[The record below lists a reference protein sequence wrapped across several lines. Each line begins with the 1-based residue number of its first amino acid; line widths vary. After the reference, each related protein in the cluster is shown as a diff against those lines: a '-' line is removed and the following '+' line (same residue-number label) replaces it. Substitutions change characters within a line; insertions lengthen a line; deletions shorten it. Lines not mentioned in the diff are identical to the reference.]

1 MTNWQMIKE
10 EYLAGGTSYGRLAEK
25 HGVSRR
31 NLARV
36 GSMEGW
42 VAQRR
47 AQQAKCPAGGPAAD
61 TAPETM
67 EPYTAPEAM
76 EPYTTQAMAPG
87 MAQTMAPGMAQTMEP
102 YSTQAMDANTTQ
114 AMEPGAAPGSGN
126 LRLYVVAD
134 KLLGK
139 IEQMVDT
146 ADPELLNPTQL
157 RALAAVMKDLKQIQG
172 IQSPLDLQE
181 QMMRIEK
188 LRRQT
193 EQEEEND
200 TIEVVFDAGQE
211 EWNG

>member
-47 AQQAKCPAGGPAAD
+47 AQQATCPAGRMAAD
-61 TAPETM
+61 TAPEAM
-67 EPYTAPEAM
+67 APYTAPE
-76 EPYTTQAMAPG
+76 
-87 MAQTMAPGMAQTMEP
+87 
-102 YSTQAMDANTTQ
+102 AMDANTTQ

-139 IEQMVDT
+139 IEQLVDT

>member
-10 EYLAGGTSYGRLAEK
+10 EYIAGGTSYGRLAEK

-47 AQQAKCPAGGPAAD
+47 AQQATCPAGRMTAD
-61 TAPETM
+61 TAPEAM
-67 EPYTAPEAM
+67 APD
-76 EPYTTQAMAPG
+76 TTQAMEPG
-87 MAQTMAPGMAQTMEP
+87 MAQPMEP
-102 YSTQAMDANTTQ
+102 CTVPQ

-139 IEQMVDT
+139 IEQLVDT

>member
-47 AQQAKCPAGGPAAD
+47 ALQAKCPAGRMTAD
-61 TAPETM
+61 NAPETM
-67 EPYTAPEAM
+67 APYT
-76 EPYTTQAMAPG
+76 
-87 MAQTMAPGMAQTMEP
+87 
-102 YSTQAMDANTTQ
+102 TQAMDANTTQ
-114 AMEPGAAPGSGN
+114 AMEPGMAQPMEPYTTQTMAPGMAQPMEPGAAPGSGN

-139 IEQMVDT
+139 IEQLVDT

>member
-47 AQQAKCPAGGPAAD
+47 AQQAKCPAGRMTAD

-67 EPYTAPEAM
+67 APYT
-76 EPYTTQAMAPG
+76 
-87 MAQTMAPGMAQTMEP
+87 
-102 YSTQAMDANTTQ
+102 TQAMDANTTQ
-114 AMEPGAAPGSGN
+114 AMESGAAPGSGN

-139 IEQMVDT
+139 IEQLVDT

>member
-1 MTNWQMIKE
+1 MTNWQAIKE

-25 HGVSRR
+25 HGVSRK

-42 VAQRR
+42 VALRR
-47 AQQAKCPAGGPAAD
+47 AQQAKCRAAAD
-61 TAPETM
+61 TAPM
-67 EPYTAPEAM
+67 
-76 EPYTTQAMAPG
+76 QPG
-87 MAQTMAPGMAQTMEP
+87 MAQEAMQPGTARE
-102 YSTQAMDANTTQ
+102 D
-114 AMEPGAAPGSGN
+114 GN

-139 IEQMVDT
+139 IEEMVDT

-181 QMMRIEK
+181 QLMRIEK

-193 EQEEEND
+193 EQEEQDE

>member
-25 HGVSRR
+25 HGVSRK

-47 AQQAKCPAGGPAAD
+47 AQQATCPAGRMTVD
-61 TAPETM
+61 
-67 EPYTAPEAM
+67 TAPEAM
-76 EPYTTQAMAPG
+76 DANT
-87 MAQTMAPGMAQTMEP
+87 
-102 YSTQAMDANTTQ
+102 TQAMDANTTQ

-139 IEQMVDT
+139 IEQLVDT

>member
-47 AQQAKCPAGGPAAD
+47 AQQATCPAGRMTAD
-61 TAPETM
+61 TAP
-67 EPYTAPEAM
+67 YT
-76 EPYTTQAMAPG
+76 
-87 MAQTMAPGMAQTMEP
+87 
-102 YSTQAMDANTTQ
+102 TQAMDANTTQ
-114 AMEPGAAPGSGN
+114 AMEPDVAQAMEPGMAPGSGN

-200 TIEVVFDAGQE
+200 TIEVVFDAGHE

>member
-47 AQQAKCPAGGPAAD
+47 AQQATCPAGRMTAD

-67 EPYTAPEAM
+67 EPYTAPETM
-76 EPYTTQAMAPG
+76 EPYTTQTMEPG
-87 MAQTMAPGMAQTMEP
+87 MA
-102 YSTQAMDANTTQ
+102 Q

>member
-47 AQQAKCPAGGPAAD
+47 AQQATCPAGRMTAD

-67 EPYTAPEAM
+67 EP
-76 EPYTTQAMAPG
+76 G
-87 MAQTMAPGMAQTMEP
+87 MAQEAMAPGMAQTMEP
-102 YSTQAMDANTTQ
+102 YTTQTMEPGMAQ

-139 IEQMVDT
+139 IEQLVDT

>member
-1 MTNWQMIKE
+1 MTNWQAIKE

-25 HGVSRR
+25 HGVSRK

-42 VAQRR
+42 VALRR
-47 AQQAKCPAGGPAAD
+47 AQQAKCRAAAD
-61 TAPETM
+61 TASM
-67 EPYTAPEAM
+67 EPN
-76 EPYTTQAMAPG
+76 TTQ
-87 MAQTMAPGMAQTMEP
+87 TTE
-102 YSTQAMDANTTQ
+102 ANTTQ
-114 AMEPGAAPGSGN
+114 EIAPGVAQEVMQPYTNTTQPMEADTAQIMQPGGGN

-139 IEQMVDT
+139 IEEMVDT

-181 QMMRIEK
+181 QLMRIEK

-193 EQEEEND
+193 EQEEQEE

>member
-10 EYLAGGTSYGRLAEK
+10 EYIAGGTSYGRLAEK
-25 HGVSRR
+25 HGVSRK

-47 AQQAKCPAGGPAAD
+47 AQQAKCPAGRMTAD
-61 TAPETM
+61 TAPE
-67 EPYTAPEAM
+67 AM
-76 EPYTTQAMAPG
+76 DANT
-87 MAQTMAPGMAQTMEP
+87 
-102 YSTQAMDANTTQ
+102 TQAMDANTTQPMAPGMAQPMEPGMAQ

-139 IEQMVDT
+139 IEQLVDT

>member
-10 EYLAGGTSYGRLAEK
+10 EYLAGGTSYDRLAEK

-47 AQQAKCPAGGPAAD
+47 AQQAKCPAGRMTADTGRMAAD
-61 TAPETM
+61 TAPE
-67 EPYTAPEAM
+67 AM
-76 EPYTTQAMAPG
+76 APYTTQAMAPG
-87 MAQTMAPGMAQTMEP
+87 MAQT
-102 YSTQAMDANTTQ
+102 MDANTTQ

-139 IEQMVDT
+139 IEQLVDT

>member
-1 MTNWQMIKE
+1 MIKE

-47 AQQAKCPAGGPAAD
+47 AQQATCPAGRMTAD

-67 EPYTAPEAM
+67 EPGMAQE
-76 EPYTTQAMAPG
+76 AMAPG
-87 MAQTMAPGMAQTMEP
+87 MAQTMAPYTAPETMEP
-102 YSTQAMDANTTQ
+102 YTTQAMDANTTQ
-114 AMEPGAAPGSGN
+114 PMEPGAAPGSGN

-139 IEQMVDT
+139 IEQLVDT

>member
-47 AQQAKCPAGGPAAD
+47 AQQATCPAGRMTAD

-67 EPYTAPEAM
+67 EP
-76 EPYTTQAMAPG
+76 G
-87 MAQTMAPGMAQTMEP
+87 MA
-102 YSTQAMDANTTQ
+102 Q

-139 IEQMVDT
+139 IEQLVDT

>member
-1 MTNWQMIKE
+1 MTNWQAIKE

-25 HGVSRR
+25 HGVSRK

-42 VAQRR
+42 VALRR
-47 AQQAKCPAGGPAAD
+47 AQQAKCRAAAD
-61 TAPETM
+61 TAPM
-67 EPYTAPEAM
+67 
-76 EPYTTQAMAPG
+76 QPG
-87 MAQTMAPGMAQTMEP
+87 MAQEAMQPGMAQEAM
-102 YSTQAMDANTTQ
+102 QA
-114 AMEPGAAPGSGN
+114 AAAREDGN

-139 IEQMVDT
+139 IEEMVDT

-181 QMMRIEK
+181 QLMRIEK

-193 EQEEEND
+193 EQEEQDE

>member
-10 EYLAGGTSYGRLAEK
+10 EYIAGGTSYGRLAEK
-25 HGVSRR
+25 HGVSRK

-47 AQQAKCPAGGPAAD
+47 AQQATCPAGRMTAD
-61 TAPETM
+61 TAPM
-67 EPYTAPEAM
+67 APYT
-76 EPYTTQAMAPG
+76 
-87 MAQTMAPGMAQTMEP
+87 
-102 YSTQAMDANTTQ
+102 TQAMDANTTQAMEPGMAQEAMAPGAAQPMEPGMAQ

>member
-47 AQQAKCPAGGPAAD
+47 AQQAKCPAGRMAAD

-67 EPYTAPEAM
+67 EPYT
-76 EPYTTQAMAPG
+76 
-87 MAQTMAPGMAQTMEP
+87 
-102 YSTQAMDANTTQ
+102 TQAMDANTTQTMEPGMAQPMEPCTVPQ

-139 IEQMVDT
+139 IEQLVDT

>member
-10 EYLAGGTSYGRLAEK
+10 EYIAGGTSYGRLAEK
-25 HGVSRR
+25 HGVSRK

-47 AQQAKCPAGGPAAD
+47 AQQAKCPAGRMTAD

-67 EPYTAPEAM
+67 APYT
-76 EPYTTQAMAPG
+76 
-87 MAQTMAPGMAQTMEP
+87 
-102 YSTQAMDANTTQ
+102 TQAMDANTTQ
-114 AMEPGAAPGSGN
+114 PMEPGAAPGSGN

-139 IEQMVDT
+139 IEQLVDT